1 MSEFNSEVPHLPLN
15 LKRSCSR
22 RGLCLGL
29 RHELVDVRRRL
40 APLPE
45 RGGGRLLEHDGAA
58 AQLHRQGAARR
69 RRRAEEG
76 LGRQL
81 LLQLEVIRRRQE

>member
-1 MSEFNSEVPHLPLN
+1 MPLN
-15 LKRSCSR
+15 VNRSSSR

-40 APLPE
+40 VPLPE
-45 RGGGRLLEHDGAA
+45 RRRDDRLDDDDDRLFQHDGAK
-58 AQLHRQGAARR
+58 AQLHLEGAQL
-69 RRRAEEG
+69 AEED
-76 LGRQL
+76 LRRQL